1 MKQNSGTSEKINS
14 SVIKALNILEYLN
27 EQGSPQ
33 TIASICSALSLN
45 RITCTNLVK
54 TLITKKYVYRNE
66 KGRICLTG
74 KIYVMGKIYKEG
86 FPIVE
91 TFNTQAEAV
100 AAEVGIDCHLVTLAG
115 LNQGILLSE
124 CPKKSLFADEQ
135 NLSVPLYC
143 TGAGKVLLANQS
155 EDTIESIISSLELVP
170 LTPNTITD
178 KHVLLKELETIRT
191 QGYGIDFQEFK
202 PGLCCVSAPVYNKD
216 GTITTAVSLTHLDLK
231 TPEDAQK
238 YISIVKDLASALSR
252 ASGYRNIKISSL

>member
-1 MKQNSGTSEKINS
+1 MKQNSETNEKINS
-14 SVIKALNILEYLN
+14 SVIRALDILEYLN
-27 EQGSPQ
+27 EQGSSQ
-33 TIASICSALSLN
+33 TIASICSDLSMN

-54 TLITKKYVYRNE
+54 TLIAKKYLYKNE

-74 KIYVMGKIYKEG
+74 KVYVMGKIYKEG
-86 FPIVE
+86 FPMVE
-91 TFNTQAEAV
+91 IFNTQAETV
-100 AAEVGIDCHLVTLAG
+100 AAETGIDCHLVALAG

-124 CPKKSLFADEQ
+124 CPRKSLFEDGQ

-155 EDTIESIISSLELVP
+155 EDVIESIISSLELVP

-178 KHVLLKELETIRT
+178 KDALHKELATIRS
-191 QGYGIDFQEFK
+191 QGYGIDFREFK
-202 PGLCCVSAPVYNKD
+202 QGLCCVSAPVYNKD

-231 TPEDAQK
+231 TRDDAQK
-238 YISIVKDLASALSR
+238 YISIVKDLASILSR